1 MELALIVTT
10 AVSVVLA
17 TAMALIAWRLERA
30 ERLRSEAR
38 VAALAA
44 QLRDVE
50 SIRGQAAA
58 GVRSEPA
65 RIRQVVPRPVDFDLD
80 RRSSLPAGPAAEMF
94 QVRAS
99 DRSRSRLATVL
110 AVGSFAVAASLA
122 LVIVTSRGESAIV
135 DRWASPT
142 TAPAPVAT
150 PIPLE
155 LLALRH
161 DRDRDRITIRGVVR
175 NPPGG
180 ANIDELTAVTSLF
193 DREGGLV
200 GNGGSTID
208 PPTLRPGTESGFVV
222 SVGNAATVGRYRVSF
237 RTGNRVVPH
246 VDRRSLNP
254 VSRTAR

>member
-1 MELALIVTT
+1 M
-10 AVSVVLA
+10 
-17 TAMALIAWRLERA
+17 RA
-30 ERLRSEAR
+30 HL
-38 VAALAA
+38 AALAIVVATAAIAA
-44 QLRDVE
+44 QPRVANNTLT
-50 SIRGQAAA
+50 A
-58 GVRSEPA
+58 
-65 RIRQVVPRPVDFDLD
+65 VP
-80 RRSSLPAGPAAEMF
+80 GI
-94 QVRAS
+94 
-99 DRSRSRLATVL
+99 
-110 AVGSFAVAASLA
+110 AVGVAASLA
-122 LVIVTSRGESAIV
+122 LVIVTSRGESSIV
-135 DRWASPT
+135 DRSASPT

-161 DRDRDRITIRGVVR
+161 ERDRDRITIRGVVR

-208 PPTLRPGTESGFVV
+208 LSTLRPGTESGFVV

-237 RTGNRVVPH
+237 RTGNRIVPH

-254 VSRTAR
+254 ISRTAR